1 MRYRNR
7 VLGLVSLLI
16 VITYLD
22 RVCISVAGPRI
33 QASLHLGPAAWG
45 WVSGIFT
52 FAYAAFE
59 IPSGVLGDRIGPRR
73 VLTRIVLWWSAFT
86 SMTGLATGY
95 FSLLVTRLFFGMGE
109 AGAFPNT
116 SIVVARWFPG
126 PERGRAFGIILA
138 AAQMGGAI
146 APLLVVPIQIRYGWR
161 ASFYLFGILGVVW
174 SAIWYHVV
182 PRLTAG
188 KTRRAAIGAG
198 RVAPTGRSRTP

>member
-1 MRYRNR
+1 MKYRNR

-33 QASLHLGPAAWG
+33 QDSLHIGPVAWG

-86 SMTGLATGY
+86 SITGLVTGY
-95 FSLLVTRLFFGMGE
+95 FSLLVTRLLFGVGE

-116 SIVVARWFPG
+116 SIVVARWFPA

-146 APLLVVPIQIRYGWR
+146 SPLLVVPIQIRYGWR
-161 ASFYLFGILGVVW
+161 ASFYMFYIKRYQKYTKYYSV
-174 SAIWYHVV
+174 
-182 PRLTAG
+182 
-188 KTRRAAIGAG
+188 KQ
-198 RVAPTGRSRTP
+198 